1 VLNIKR
7 FECNMLSENCYVVS
21 DETRQCVIIDCG
33 AYYPEEGKAITAY
46 IKTAGLTPIHLLCTH
61 GHFDHC
67 MGNGY
72 IFREF
77 GLKPEVHTDDEFLMV
92 KIQQQVTDIL
102 GVRIDLDVPPVGR
115 YLTDLDTINF
125 GSHQLTIIHTP
136 GHTPGGIFFYCKEE
150 NTAFSGDTLFRMSI
164 GRTDFERGS
173 YQQMMESLHE
183 VVAKLPAHTT
193 VFPGHGPQTTIAD
206 ELRYNPYLTQ
216 VSHPETF

>member
-1 VLNIKR
+1 
-7 FECNMLSENCYVVS
+7 MLSENCYVVS

-33 AYYPEEGKAITAY
+33 AFYPEEGQAITAY

-77 GLKPEVHTDDEFLMV
+77 ELKPEVHTDDEFLMV

-115 YLTDLDTINF
+115 YLTDLDVITF
-125 GSHQLTIIHTP
+125 GTHQLTIIHTP
-136 GHTPGGIFFYCKEE
+136 GHTPGGVFFYCKEE